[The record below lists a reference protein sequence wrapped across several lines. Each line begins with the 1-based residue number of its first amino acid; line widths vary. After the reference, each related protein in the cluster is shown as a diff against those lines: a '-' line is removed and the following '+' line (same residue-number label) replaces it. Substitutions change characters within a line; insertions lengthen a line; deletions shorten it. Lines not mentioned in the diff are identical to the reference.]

1 MAHNHNHNHNHG
13 HADQEL
19 EQRNRLPTLMEVLG
33 RRTLAPVD
41 LFSFYI
47 YMRDQQRSVDYL
59 DFWLDVSQHMSLC
72 RHYVRE
78 LRRSML
84 VETPDLEKAT
94 SKRSS
99 QFLDNYNLEE
109 TSSIPSSGKGANSQ
123 AQKVSAILRA
133 EDPQRRNRP
142 GGDDYSPSHSLS
154 SQHSNQSGA
163 PPNHRGS
170 SDLHLNRVASTPHTH
185 TRTNTNTGTG
195 LTNGHERPPRPSFMD
210 SSHLSSSSPGH
221 TVARPDLR
229 ASAEKILYTFILPG
243 SEREIVLP
251 QPIVDRMIIA
261 IEDEN
266 RDDPEIFDDAKDY
279 VFQAME
285 RDAYPGFLQAKAL
298 GNLVPLSILLRLIIG
313 ILCLAA
319 GFWAGYWFILRHIP
333 RSTRCWVILPF
344 TFGSYFTTTYQYK
357 LDLLT
362 AYAGY
367 SEYTWMNWSRVREP
381 YVKRLLRVRANV
393 ALLMFL
399 AGAVGLSVLFIFV
412 PGVRF

>member
-1 MAHNHNHNHNHG
+1 MAHNH
-13 HADQEL
+13 AEQEL
-19 EQRNRLPTLMEVLG
+19 EQRDSLPTLIEVLG

-84 VETPDLEKAT
+84 LETPDMDKAT

-99 QFLDNYNLEE
+99 QFLDNFNLEE
-109 TSSIPSSGKGANSQ
+109 TSSHPSSAEKGSQ
-123 AQKVSAILRA
+123 EQKVSAILRG
-133 EDPQRRNRP
+133 EDRTKSVSKSRGQTN
-142 GGDDYSPSHSLS
+142 DYSPANSLT
-154 SQHSNQSGA
+154 SNRSDQLLR
-163 PPNHRGS
+163 HS
-170 SDLHLNRVASTPHTH
+170 SDRPSPGAGTASM
-185 TRTNTNTGTG
+185 
-195 LTNGHERPPRPSFMD
+195 EPPRPSFMT
-210 SSHLSSSSPGH
+210 SSRLESDSPGH

-243 SEREIVLP
+243 AEREIVLP
-251 QPIVDRMIIA
+251 QPMIDRMVYA
-261 IEDEN
+261 IEEEG

-285 RDAYPGFLQAKAL
+285 RDAFPGFLQAKAL
-298 GNLVPLSILLRLIIG
+298 GNLVPLSILIRLIIG
-313 ILCLAA
+313 LLSLGG
-319 GFWAGYWFILRHIP
+319 GFWAGYYCILRNIS
-333 RSTRCWVILPF
+333 RSTRCWLILPF
-344 TFGSYFTTTYQYK
+344 TIGTYLIVSYQYK
-357 LDLLT
+357 LDLIA
-362 AYAGY
+362 AYLGF

-381 YVKRLLRVRANV
+381 YVKRLLMMRGNM
-393 ALLMFL
+393 ALLFFL
-399 AGAVGLSVLFIFV
+399 AAAVGLSVLFIFV